1 MIKQAVI
8 ALAALFFLTANSLA
22 QEANHYDV
30 AVSGG
35 SVFTKQSQGN
45 GITQGATIGADFIV
59 TGRIRFNPKH
69 SLAFNY
75 GHTRNSQTYQES
87 VDFHVL
93 ETINEISGAYVFN
106 PFQKGRWQPFALAGV
121 GALVFSPS
129 STWVFLPEV
138 NNEPNNVQTN
148 VGAKRQTEV
157 GFLYGFGVD
166 YAIPHVSHLAL
177 RLQYRGFLYR
187 NPDFN
192 VNPGTSTVTFYTDT
206 RGHMAEPSIGL
217 VFRF

>member
-1 MIKQAVI
+1 MIKQALI
-8 ALAALFFLTANSLA
+8 ALVAFFFLTINSLA
-22 QEANHYDV
+22 QENHYDV

-35 SVFTKQSQGN
+35 SVFTKQSEGN
-45 GITQGATIGADFIV
+45 GITQDATIGSDIIA
-59 TGRIRFNPKH
+59 TGRIRFNQKH

-75 GHTRNSQTYQES
+75 GHARNSQTYQETA
-87 VDFHVL
+87 DFHVL
-93 ETINEISGAYVFN
+93 STINEFSGAYVFN
-106 PFQKGRWQPFALAGV
+106 PFQKGRWQPFVLAGV

-129 STWVFLPEV
+129 STWVFLPQV

-148 VGAKRQTEV
+148 VGASRQTEV
-157 GFLYGFGVD
+157 AFLYGFGVD
-166 YAIPHVSHLAL
+166 YQIPRVSHFAL

-192 VNPGTSTVTFYTDT
+192 VNPGTSTVTFYTDS

>member
-8 ALAALFFLTANSLA
+8 ALTALFFLTAISLA
-22 QEANHYDV
+22 QEGRYQV

-35 SVFTKQSQGN
+35 SVFTKQAEGN
-45 GITQGATIGADFIV
+45 GITQGATIGSNIIA
-59 TGRIRFNPKH
+59 TGRIRFNQKH

-75 GHTRNSQTYQES
+75 GHARNSQTYQES
-87 VDFHVL
+87 ADFHVL
-93 ETINEISGAYVFN
+93 ETISEFSGAYIFN
-106 PFQKGRWQPFALAGV
+106 PFQKGRWQPFVLAGV

-148 VGAKRQTEV
+148 VGAKQQTEV

-166 YAIPHVSHLAL
+166 YQIPRVSHFAL

-187 NPDFN
+187 NPDFG
-192 VNPGTSTVTFYTDT
+192 VNPARSTENFFTDT
-206 RGHMAEPSIGL
+206 RGHMAGPAIGL
-217 VFRF
+217 VFCF